1 MNKHLKRGLVAS
13 SIAFSLVVI
22 AGALDIYFDPP
33 VDAPSVGYYALGWLV
48 RAVIALSLG
57 VGFTIFVLV
66 ALGSAILGNAG
77 KGWARLVV
85 LGIIVMFSSAYIY
98 LLQSP
103 HLLFY
108 PHSPSFL
115 LILSQSS
122 PKFPFVM

>member
-66 ALGSAILGNAG
+66 ALDYGEQISNPKKKSQNLFSY
-77 KGWARLVV
+77 LVRQTQKRN
-85 LGIIVMFSSAYIY
+85 L
-98 LLQSP
+98 
-103 HLLFY
+103 
-108 PHSPSFL
+108 
-115 LILSQSS
+115 
-122 PKFPFVM
+122 